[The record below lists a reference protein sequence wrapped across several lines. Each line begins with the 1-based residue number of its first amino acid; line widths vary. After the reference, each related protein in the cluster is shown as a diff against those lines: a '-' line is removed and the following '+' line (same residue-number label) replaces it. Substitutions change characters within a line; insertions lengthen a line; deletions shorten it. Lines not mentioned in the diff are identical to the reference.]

1 MPLPIH
7 SAAPDFS
14 LPSTSGQTFTL
25 SIDQHGKPC
34 VIYFYPKD
42 FTDVCTKEACEFRDQ
57 FAEFRD
63 LDIDILGISRDD
75 IPTHLRFKAAHKLP
89 FELLADTSGKVA
101 KTYDAKIP
109 IIGLTKRITYLLDAQ
124 HRIVAAFQDMF
135 GSANHI
141 QAMIDGM
148 KAEGMKK

>member
-14 LPSTSGQTFTL
+14 LPSTSGETFTL
-25 SIDQHGKPC
+25 SLDQHGKPC
-34 VIYFYPKD
+34 IIYFYPKD
-42 FTDVCTKEACEFRDQ
+42 FTAGCTKQACEFRDQ
-57 FAEFRD
+57 FAEFRN
-63 LDIDILGISRDD
+63 LDIAVLGISRDD
-75 IPTHLRFKAAHKLP
+75 IPTHLKFKAAHKLP
-89 FELLADTSGKVA
+89 FELLSDGSGKVA
-101 KTYDAKIP
+101 KQYDATIP
-109 IIGLTKRITYLLDAQ
+109 LIGMNKRITYLLDGE

-135 GSANHI
+135 GAEKHI